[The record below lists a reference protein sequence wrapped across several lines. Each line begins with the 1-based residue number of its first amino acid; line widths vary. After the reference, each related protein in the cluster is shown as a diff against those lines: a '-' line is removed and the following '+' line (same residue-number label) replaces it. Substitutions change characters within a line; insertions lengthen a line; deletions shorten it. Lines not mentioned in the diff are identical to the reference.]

1 MRKISKIFGFNSSQH
16 SLRTEVFAG
25 ISTFIVMA
33 YILALAPKAF
43 EGVGGTA
50 DPFPTAALFTATALV
65 SAVSTFLMAVY
76 AKRPLAVAPG
86 VGLLFFI
93 SGTVCMQ
100 MGYSWH
106 FALTAILLEGVLF
119 TVLAFSRLR
128 YLIME
133 SIPLSLRSAT
143 AVGVGLF
150 LASLGLKSAGMTD
163 SGAAIVSLA
172 SIVTEPE
179 KQLFAI
185 CVMLSGVLIV
195 YRVKGA
201 IFLSIIASTILG
213 IPLGLTRFDEVMTI
227 PESPAPLFMQ
237 MEWSED
243 IFSID
248 MFVCVV
254 SIFFLDVFDTIGT
267 VSGVLSNTNLS
278 RSNGRISRMSHI
290 FQVDAISSMLSGLMG
305 TTTCTSYLESAA
317 GVAEGGRTGVPSL
330 VTAICFLFALFFS
343 PIFLAIPPVVTGAIL
358 LVVSFQMFAAI
369 KHINFT
375 NPVEAIP
382 SVLVILVMAII
393 GSISDGIVVGV
404 ITYAVLNFTAEM
416 KQERERR
423 KRGHFFTINKIGRA
437 HV

>member
-1 MRKISKIFGFNSSQH
+1 MRKIAKIFGFNSSQH

-25 ISTFIVMA
+25 LSTFIVMA

-278 RSNGRISRMSHI
+278 RTNGRISRMSHI
-290 FQVDAISSMLSGLMG
+290 FQVDAISSTLSGLMG

-317 GVAEGGRTGVPSL
+317 GVAEGGRTGVTSL
-330 VTAICFLFALFFS
+330 VTVICFLFALFFS
-343 PIFLAIPPVVTGAIL
+343 PLFLAIPPVVTGAIL
-358 LVVSFQMFAAI
+358 LVVSFHMFAAI
-369 KHINFT
+369 KHINLT

-423 KRGHFFTINKIGRA
+423 KRGHFFTINKDE
-437 HV
+437 

>member
-1 MRKISKIFGFNSSQH
+1 MRKIAKIFGFNSSQH

-86 VGLLFFI
+86 AGLLFFI

-163 SGAAIVSLA
+163 SGAAIVSMA

-227 PESPAPLFMQ
+227 PELPAPLFMQ

-343 PIFLAIPPVVTGAIL
+343 PIFLAIPPVVKGAIL

-423 KRGHFFTINKIGRA
+423 KRGHFFTINKDE
-437 HV
+437 

>member
-1 MRKISKIFGFNSSQH
+1 MRKIAKIFGFNSSQH

-416 KQERERR
+416 KRERERR
-423 KRGHFFTINKIGRA
+423 KRGHFFTNNKDE
-437 HV
+437 

>member
-1 MRKISKIFGFNSSQH
+1 MRKIAKIFGFNSSQH

-213 IPLGLTRFDEVMTI
+213 IPLGLTRFDAVMTI

-267 VSGVLSNTNLS
+267 VSGVLSTTNLS

-290 FQVDAISSMLSGLMG
+290 FQVDAISSTLSGLMG

-317 GVAEGGRTGVPSL
+317 GVAEGGRTGVTSL
-330 VTAICFLFALFFS
+330 VTVICFLFALFFS

-423 KRGHFFTINKIGRA
+423 KRGHFFTINKDE
-437 HV
+437 

>member
-1 MRKISKIFGFNSSQH
+1 MRKIAKIFGFNSSQH

-330 VTAICFLFALFFS
+330 VTAICFLFALSFS

-423 KRGHFFTINKIGRA
+423 KRGHFFTINKDE
-437 HV
+437 

>member
-1 MRKISKIFGFNSSQH
+1 MRKIAKIFGFNSSQH

-267 VSGVLSNTNLS
+267 VSGVLSTTNLS

-404 ITYAVLNFTAEM
+404 ITYAVLNSTAEV

-423 KRGHFFTINKIGRA
+423 KRGHFFTINKDE
-437 HV
+437 

>member
-1 MRKISKIFGFNSSQH
+1 MRKIAKIFGFNSSQH

-143 AVGVGLF
+143 AVGVGFF

-267 VSGVLSNTNLS
+267 VSGVLSNTSLS

-317 GVAEGGRTGVPSL
+317 GVAEGGRTGVTSL
-330 VTAICFLFALFFS
+330 VTVICFLFALFFS
-343 PIFLAIPPVVTGAIL
+343 PLFLAIPPVVTGAIL
-358 LVVSFQMFAAI
+358 LVVSFHMFAAI

-423 KRGHFFTINKIGRA
+423 KRGHFFTINKDE
-437 HV
+437 

>member
-1 MRKISKIFGFNSSQH
+1 MRKIAKIFGFNSSQH

-213 IPLGLTRFDEVMTI
+213 IPLGLTRFDAVMTI

-267 VSGVLSNTNLS
+267 VSGVLSTTNLS

-317 GVAEGGRTGVPSL
+317 GVAEGGRTGVTSL

-423 KRGHFFTINKIGRA
+423 KRGRFFTINKDE
-437 HV
+437 

>member
-1 MRKISKIFGFNSSQH
+1 MRKIAKIFGFNSSQH

-185 CVMLSGVLIV
+185 CVMLSGMLIV

-343 PIFLAIPPVVTGAIL
+343 PLFLAIPPVVTGAIL
-358 LVVSFQMFAAI
+358 LVVSFHMFAAI

-423 KRGHFFTINKIGRA
+423 KRGHFFTINKDE
-437 HV
+437 

>member
-1 MRKISKIFGFNSSQH
+1 MRKIAKIFGFNSSQH

-267 VSGVLSNTNLS
+267 VSGVLSNTSLS

-317 GVAEGGRTGVPSL
+317 GVAEGGRTGVTSL

-404 ITYAVLNFTAEM
+404 ITYAVLNSTAEV

-423 KRGHFFTINKIGRA
+423 KRGHFFTINKDE
-437 HV
+437 

>member
-1 MRKISKIFGFNSSQH
+1 M
-16 SLRTEVFAG
+16 RTEVFAG

-213 IPLGLTRFDEVMTI
+213 IPLGLTRFDAVMTI

-267 VSGVLSNTNLS
+267 VSGVLSTTNLS

-317 GVAEGGRTGVPSL
+317 GVAEGGRTGVTSL

-423 KRGHFFTINKIGRA
+423 KRGHFFTINKDE
-437 HV
+437 

>member
-1 MRKISKIFGFNSSQH
+1 
-16 SLRTEVFAG
+16 
-25 ISTFIVMA
+25 
-33 YILALAPKAF
+33 
-43 EGVGGTA
+43 
-50 DPFPTAALFTATALV
+50 
-65 SAVSTFLMAVY
+65 MAVY

-185 CVMLSGVLIV
+185 CVLLSGVLIV

-201 IFLSIIASTILG
+201 IFLSIIASTIIG

-267 VSGVLSNTNLS
+267 VSGVLSNTSLS

-317 GVAEGGRTGVPSL
+317 GVAEGGRTGVTSL

-358 LVVSFQMFAAI
+358 LVVSFHMFAAI
-369 KHINFT
+369 KHINLT

-423 KRGHFFTINKIGRA
+423 KRGHFFTINKDE
-437 HV
+437 

>member
-1 MRKISKIFGFNSSQH
+1 MRKIAKIFGFNSRQH
-16 SLRTEVFAG
+16 FLRTEVFAG
-25 ISTFIVMA
+25 LSTFIVMA

-143 AVGVGLF
+143 AVGVGFF
-150 LASLGLKSAGMTD
+150 LASLGLKSAGMTE

-278 RSNGRISRMSHI
+278 RANGRISRMSHI
-290 FQVDAISSMLSGLMG
+290 FQVDAISSTLSGLMG

-317 GVAEGGRTGVPSL
+317 GVAEGGRTGVTSL
-330 VTAICFLFALFFS
+330 VTVICFLLALFFS
-343 PIFLAIPPVVTGAIL
+343 PLFLAIPPVVTGAIL
-358 LVVSFQMFAAI
+358 LVVSFHMFAAI

-404 ITYAVLNFTAEM
+404 MTYAVLNFTAEM

-423 KRGHFFTINKIGRA
+423 KRGNFFTINKEE
-437 HV
+437 

>member
-1 MRKISKIFGFNSSQH
+1 MRKIAKIFGFNSSQH

-25 ISTFIVMA
+25 LSTFIVMA

-143 AVGVGLF
+143 AVGVGFF

-267 VSGVLSNTNLS
+267 VLGVLSNTNLS
-278 RSNGRISRMSHI
+278 RTNGRISRMSHI
-290 FQVDAISSMLSGLMG
+290 FQVDAISSTLSGLMG

-423 KRGHFFTINKIGRA
+423 KRGHFFTINKDE
-437 HV
+437 

>member
-1 MRKISKIFGFNSSQH
+1 MRKIAKIFGFNSSQH

-213 IPLGLTRFDEVMTI
+213 IPLGLTRFDAVMTI

-267 VSGVLSNTNLS
+267 VSGVLSTTNLS

-404 ITYAVLNFTAEM
+404 ITYAVLNFTAEV

-423 KRGHFFTINKIGRA
+423 KRGHFFTNNKDE
-437 HV
+437 

>member
-1 MRKISKIFGFNSSQH
+1 MRKIAKIFGFNSSQH

-119 TVLAFSRLR
+119 TVLAFSKLR

-201 IFLSIIASTILG
+201 IFLSIIASTIIG

-278 RSNGRISRMSHI
+278 RTNGRISRMSHI
-290 FQVDAISSMLSGLMG
+290 FQVDAISSTLSGLMG

-317 GVAEGGRTGVPSL
+317 GVAEGGRTGVTSL

-358 LVVSFQMFAAI
+358 LVVSFHMFAAI

-423 KRGHFFTINKIGRA
+423 KRGHFFTINKDE
-437 HV
+437 

>member
-1 MRKISKIFGFNSSQH
+1 MRKIAKIFGFNSSQH

-278 RSNGRISRMSHI
+278 RTNGRISRMSHI

-317 GVAEGGRTGVPSL
+317 GVAEGGRTGVTSL

-423 KRGHFFTINKIGRA
+423 KRGHFFTINKDE
-437 HV
+437 

>member
-1 MRKISKIFGFNSSQH
+1 MRKIAKIFGFNSSQH

-213 IPLGLTRFDEVMTI
+213 IPLGLTRFDAVMTI

-267 VSGVLSNTNLS
+267 VSGVLSTTNLS

-404 ITYAVLNFTAEM
+404 ITYAVLNSTAEV

-423 KRGHFFTINKIGRA
+423 KRGHFFTNNKDE
-437 HV
+437 

>member
-1 MRKISKIFGFNSSQH
+1 MRKIAKIFGFNSSQH

-50 DPFPTAALFTATALV
+50 APFPTAALFTATALV

-423 KRGHFFTINKIGRA
+423 KRGHFFTINKDE
-437 HV
+437 

>member
-1 MRKISKIFGFNSSQH
+1 
-16 SLRTEVFAG
+16 
-25 ISTFIVMA
+25 MA

-213 IPLGLTRFDEVMTI
+213 IPLGLTRFDAVMTI

-267 VSGVLSNTNLS
+267 VSGVLSTTNLS
-278 RSNGRISRMSHI
+278 RTNGRISRMSHI

-317 GVAEGGRTGVPSL
+317 GVAEGGRTGVTSL

-423 KRGHFFTINKIGRA
+423 KRGHFFTINKDE
-437 HV
+437 

>member
-1 MRKISKIFGFNSSQH
+1 MRKIAKIFGFNSSQH

-143 AVGVGLF
+143 AVGVGFF

-201 IFLSIIASTILG
+201 IFLSIIASTIIG

-267 VSGVLSNTNLS
+267 VLGVLSNTNLS
-278 RSNGRISRMSHI
+278 RTNGRISRMSHI
-290 FQVDAISSMLSGLMG
+290 FQVDAISSTLSGLMG

-423 KRGHFFTINKIGRA
+423 KRGHFFTINKDE
-437 HV
+437 

>member
-1 MRKISKIFGFNSSQH
+1 MRKIAKIFGFNSSQH

-213 IPLGLTRFDEVMTI
+213 IPLGLTRFDAVMTI

-267 VSGVLSNTNLS
+267 VSGVLSTTNLS

-317 GVAEGGRTGVPSL
+317 GVAEGGRTGVTSL
-330 VTAICFLFALFFS
+330 VTVICFLFALFFS
-343 PIFLAIPPVVTGAIL
+343 PLFLAIPPVVTGAIL

-423 KRGHFFTINKIGRA
+423 KRGHFFTINKDE
-437 HV
+437 

>member
-1 MRKISKIFGFNSSQH
+1 MRKIAKIFGFNSSQH

-267 VSGVLSNTNLS
+267 VSGVLSTTNLS

-290 FQVDAISSMLSGLMG
+290 FQVDAISSTLSGLMG

-423 KRGHFFTINKIGRA
+423 KRGHFFTINKDE
-437 HV
+437 

>member
-1 MRKISKIFGFNSSQH
+1 MRKIAKIFGFNSSQH

-278 RSNGRISRMSHI
+278 RANGRISRMSHI

-305 TTTCTSYLESAA
+305 TSTCTSYLESAA
-317 GVAEGGRTGVPSL
+317 GVAEGGRTGITSL

-423 KRGHFFTINKIGRA
+423 KRGHFFTINKDE
-437 HV
+437 

>member
-1 MRKISKIFGFNSSQH
+1 MRKIAKIFGFNSNQH

-143 AVGVGLF
+143 AVGVGFF

-267 VSGVLSNTNLS
+267 VSGVLSTTNLS

-317 GVAEGGRTGVPSL
+317 GVAEGGRTGVTSL
-330 VTAICFLFALFFS
+330 VTVICFLFALFFS
-343 PIFLAIPPVVTGAIL
+343 PLFLAIPPVVTGAIL

-382 SVLVILVMAII
+382 SVLVILVIAII

-423 KRGHFFTINKIGRA
+423 KRGHFFTINKDE
-437 HV
+437 

>member
-1 MRKISKIFGFNSSQH
+1 MRKIAKIFGFNSSQH

-185 CVMLSGVLIV
+185 CVMLSGMLIV

-267 VSGVLSNTNLS
+267 VSGVLSTTNLS

-416 KQERERR
+416 KRERERR
-423 KRGHFFTINKIGRA
+423 KRGHFFTNNKDE
-437 HV
+437 

>member
-1 MRKISKIFGFNSSQH
+1 MRKIAKIFGFNSSQH

-25 ISTFIVMA
+25 LSTFIVMA

-143 AVGVGLF
+143 AVGVGFF

-278 RSNGRISRMSHI
+278 RTNGRISRMSHI

-317 GVAEGGRTGVPSL
+317 GVAEGGRTGVTSL
-330 VTAICFLFALFFS
+330 VTVICFLFALFFS

-423 KRGHFFTINKIGRA
+423 KRGHFFTNNKDE
-437 HV
+437 

>member
-1 MRKISKIFGFNSSQH
+1 MRKIAKIFGFNSSQH

-416 KQERERR
+416 KQERARR
-423 KRGHFFTINKIGRA
+423 KRGHFFTINKDE
-437 HV
+437 

>member
-1 MRKISKIFGFNSSQH
+1 MRKIAKIFGFNSSQH

-143 AVGVGLF
+143 AVGVGFF

-278 RSNGRISRMSHI
+278 RTNGRISRMSHI

-317 GVAEGGRTGVPSL
+317 GVAEGGRTGVTSL
-330 VTAICFLFALFFS
+330 VTVICFLFALFFS
-343 PIFLAIPPVVTGAIL
+343 PLFLAIPPVVTGAIL
-358 LVVSFQMFAAI
+358 LVVSFHMFAAI

-423 KRGHFFTINKIGRA
+423 KRGHFFTINKDE
-437 HV
+437 

>member
-1 MRKISKIFGFNSSQH
+1 MRKIAKIFGFNSSQH

-25 ISTFIVMA
+25 LSTFIVMA

-195 YRVKGA
+195 YRLKGA

-278 RSNGRISRMSHI
+278 RTNGRISRMSHI

-317 GVAEGGRTGVPSL
+317 GVAEGGRTGVTSL

-423 KRGHFFTINKIGRA
+423 KRGHFFTINKDE
-437 HV
+437 

>member
-1 MRKISKIFGFNSSQH
+1 MRKIAKIFGFNSSQH

-213 IPLGLTRFDEVMTI
+213 IPLGLTRFDAVMTI

-267 VSGVLSNTNLS
+267 VSGVLSTTNLS

-317 GVAEGGRTGVPSL
+317 GVAEGGRTGVTSL
-330 VTAICFLFALFFS
+330 VTVICFLFALFFS

-404 ITYAVLNFTAEM
+404 ITYAVLNSTAEV

-423 KRGHFFTINKIGRA
+423 KRGHFFTINKDE
-437 HV
+437 

>member
-1 MRKISKIFGFNSSQH
+1 MRKIAKIFGFNSSQH

-185 CVMLSGVLIV
+185 CVLLSGVLIV

-278 RSNGRISRMSHI
+278 RTNGRISRMSHI

-404 ITYAVLNFTAEM
+404 ITYAVLNSTAEV

-423 KRGHFFTINKIGRA
+423 KRGHFFTNNKDE
-437 HV
+437 

>member
-1 MRKISKIFGFNSSQH
+1 
-16 SLRTEVFAG
+16 
-25 ISTFIVMA
+25 MA

-213 IPLGLTRFDEVMTI
+213 IPLGLTRFDAVMTI

-278 RSNGRISRMSHI
+278 RTNGRISRMSHI

-317 GVAEGGRTGVPSL
+317 GVAEGGRTGVTSL

-404 ITYAVLNFTAEM
+404 ITYAVLNSTAEV

-423 KRGHFFTINKIGRA
+423 KRGHFFTINKDE
-437 HV
+437 

>member
-1 MRKISKIFGFNSSQH
+1 MRKIAKIFGFNSSQH

-278 RSNGRISRMSHI
+278 RANGRISRMSHI

-404 ITYAVLNFTAEM
+404 MTYAVLNFTAEM
-416 KQERERR
+416 KEERERR
-423 KRGHFFTINKIGRA
+423 KRGNFFTINKDE
-437 HV
+437 

>member
-1 MRKISKIFGFNSSQH
+1 MRKIAKIFGFNSSQH

-290 FQVDAISSMLSGLMG
+290 FQVDAISSTLSGLMG

-317 GVAEGGRTGVPSL
+317 GVAEGGRTGVTSL

-423 KRGHFFTINKIGRA
+423 KRGHFFTINKDE
-437 HV
+437 

>member
-1 MRKISKIFGFNSSQH
+1 
-16 SLRTEVFAG
+16 
-25 ISTFIVMA
+25 MA

-267 VSGVLSNTNLS
+267 VSGVLSNTSLS

-317 GVAEGGRTGVPSL
+317 GVAEGGRTGVTSL
-330 VTAICFLFALFFS
+330 VTVICFLFALFFS
-343 PIFLAIPPVVTGAIL
+343 PLFLAIPPVVTGAIL
-358 LVVSFQMFAAI
+358 LVVSFHMFAAI

-404 ITYAVLNFTAEM
+404 ITYAVLNFTAEV

-423 KRGHFFTINKIGRA
+423 KRGHFFTINKDE
-437 HV
+437 

>member
-1 MRKISKIFGFNSSQH
+1 MRKIAKIFGFNSSQH

-143 AVGVGLF
+143 AVGVGFF

-317 GVAEGGRTGVPSL
+317 GVAEGGRTGVTSL
-330 VTAICFLFALFFS
+330 VTVICFLFALFFS

-423 KRGHFFTINKIGRA
+423 KRGRFFTINKDE
-437 HV
+437 

>member
-1 MRKISKIFGFNSSQH
+1 MRKIAKIFGFNSSQH

-119 TVLAFSRLR
+119 TALAFSRLR

-278 RSNGRISRMSHI
+278 RTNGRISRMSHI

-317 GVAEGGRTGVPSL
+317 GVAEGGRTGITSL

-423 KRGHFFTINKIGRA
+423 KRGNFFTINKDE
-437 HV
+437 

>member
-1 MRKISKIFGFNSSQH
+1 MRKIAKIFGFNSSQH

-248 MFVCVV
+248 MLVCVV

-267 VSGVLSNTNLS
+267 VLGVLSNTNLS
-278 RSNGRISRMSHI
+278 RTNGRISRMSHI
-290 FQVDAISSMLSGLMG
+290 FQVDAISSTLSGLMG

-317 GVAEGGRTGVPSL
+317 GVAEGGRTGVTSL
-330 VTAICFLFALFFS
+330 VTVICFLFALFFS
-343 PIFLAIPPVVTGAIL
+343 PLFLAIPPVVTGAIL
-358 LVVSFQMFAAI
+358 LVVSFHMFAAI

-423 KRGHFFTINKIGRA
+423 KRGHFFTINKDE
-437 HV
+437 

>member
-1 MRKISKIFGFNSSQH
+1 MRKIAKIFGFNSSQH

-267 VSGVLSNTNLS
+267 VLGVLSNTNLS
-278 RSNGRISRMSHI
+278 RTNGRISRMSHI

-358 LVVSFQMFAAI
+358 LVVSFHMFAAI
-369 KHINFT
+369 KHINLT

-404 ITYAVLNFTAEM
+404 ITYAVLNSTAEV

-423 KRGHFFTINKIGRA
+423 KRGNFFTINKDE
-437 HV
+437 